1 MKCQATKVYLC
12 ENREIDRKC
21 CDEDATVSKTESPA
35 VKQLN
40 PPIVSDKQI
49 QHLCAKCAEA
59 YEDFVNG
66 EKSIYYDRVNGEK
79 LAYQIIFG
87 G

>member
-1 MKCQATKVYLC
+1 MKCQATKVY
-12 ENREIDRKC
+12 ENHKIGKQL

-66 EKSIYYDRVNGEK
+66 EKCIYYDCVNGEK